1 MPSASSLWSLL
12 LAEIIFIGVAMLL
25 FNAAKPAKK
34 RKTHKEALQIFVSET
49 VGPKTDFE
57 ENRDRYIQAVKEGRY
72 RTKDLACRDL
82 YDNDEEFYRC
92 LEEVYFSQT

>member
-1 MPSASSLWSLL
+1 MPSTPSLWSLL
-12 LAEIIFIGVAMLL
+12 LAEFIFIGVALLL

-34 RKTHKEALQIFVSET
+34 RKSHKETLQIFVSENI
-49 VGPKTDFE
+49 GPKTTFE

-82 YDNDEEFYRC
+82 YDNDEEFYKC
-92 LEEVYFSQT
+92 LEEVYFNRT